1 MALALNVFKT
11 ITKIVGTTP
20 EVVYTAPVGYTGVTL
35 FCNIVN
41 SGNTTH
47 VVSISHQRVVSGV
60 TVTTE
65 IHIQKPVPAKDSF
78 KPFYGKFTL
87 ESGDSLIVYGDNGTD
102 MKLIASILNTKN

>member
-11 ITKIVGTTP
+11 ITKIVNTVP

-35 FCNIVN
+35 FCNVVN

-47 VVSISHQRVVSGV
+47 DVTISHQRVVSGV
-60 TVTTE
+60 TVITE

-78 KPFYGKFTL
+78 KPFYGKFVL
-87 ESGDSLIVYGDNGTD
+87 ESGDSLIAYGSNGTEL
-102 MKLIASILNTKN
+102 KLIASILNTKN